1 MPLNQSN
8 PPQNSYDVA
17 GKIFYFIL
25 IFFLIILSGCE
36 RWESTPSGKDVSP
49 EDQSKTSSKGKV
61 VSKQEEIETEEAN
74 KITESR
80 PISPAVD
87 HKILEK
93 FLPGKITG
101 FLRLEPTG
109 VTSKFNGLAFS
120 TCEVLFTSSSGT
132 TISVQIL
139 DYAGIDELYA
149 PYDSWINSN
158 VNIEDEEG
166 FVHTIKIKN
175 FPAFESYQKKL
186 KTAQYS
192 VIVGNRIIVDV
203 NGTEVDDFNILRK
216 VINSINLND
225 LGSKLK

>member
-1 MPLNQSN
+1 MPHNQS
-8 PPQNSYDVA
+8 S
-17 GKIFYFIL
+17 KIFYFIL
-25 IFFLIILSGCE
+25 IFSLIILLGCE
-36 RWESTPSGKDVSP
+36 RKDVSQ

-61 VSKQEEIETEEAN
+61 VSKQEEIEMEEAN

-80 PISPAVD
+80 PISPAIN

-120 TCEVLFTSSSGT
+120 TCEVLFTSSDGT

-139 DYAGIDELYA
+139 DYAGVDELYA
-149 PYDSWINSN
+149 PYDSWVNSN

-166 FVHTIKIKN
+166 FARTVKIKN
-175 FPAFESYQKKL
+175 FPAFESYQKNL
-186 KTAQYS
+186 KTAQLS
-192 VIVGNRIIVDV
+192 VIIGNRIIVDL
-203 NGTEVDDFNILRK
+203 NGTEVEDFNNLRK
-216 VINSINLND
+216 IINSISLND
-225 LGSKLK
+225 LEGILK